1 MAVTASD
8 IRNAAD
14 LLDGPDHPH
23 TIRRSPDAVPD
34 TWLRAYA
41 EVGKSPAHL
50 ILQGARR
57 FHGDAGP
64 RRRGAPTRRDHH
76 VGGKPRPG
84 RCLSRDEYGHTGRY
98 RDAGTNPFAKVSR
111 TRAFGAEVVLEGRNL
126 NECEGLVSQLI
137 EERGLSLIHPY
148 DNELVMTGQG
158 TAGLEMLTD
167 CDDLD
172 ALVVPIGGGG
182 LIGGIA
188 TIARDMRPN
197 LKIYGVQTEL
207 YPTMKLA
214 VAGKDITCGGETLA
228 EGIAVKKPGGVTKP
242 VVSNLVDDILLV
254 DEQSLEWAVG
264 SLIEQQR
271 VVSEGAGAAGIAAIR
286 QNPSLFAGKK
296 VGVVICGGNIDP
308 RLLASILNRNM
319 ASDGRLARLRI
330 DISDEPG
337 MLAAITA
344 SISRCGGNI
353 VEIYHQRL
361 FYDVPAK
368 LAKIDAVIETRGPE
382 HVDEI
387 IADLRGSNFLVRQL
401 KTVLQASP
409 PEQAIGVRHLF
420 PCLARRNR
428 TA

>member
-1 MAVTASD
+1 MGVTAANILD
-8 IRNAAD
+8 AAD
-14 LLDGPDHPH
+14 LLRGKVIRTPFVNAPMLSATLGCDLMLKLENLQH
-23 TIRRSPDAVPD
+23 TSSFKA
-34 TWLRAYA
+34 
-41 EVGKSPAHL
+41 
-50 ILQGARR
+50 
-57 FHGDAGP
+57 
-64 RRRGAPTRRDHH
+64 RGAYMAMQALDTTARERG
-76 VGGKPRPG
+76 VITM
-84 RCLSRDEYGHTGRY
+84 S
-98 RDAGTNPFAKVSR
+98 AGNHAQAVAFHARAMGIPAVIVMPAQTPFAKVSR
-111 TRAFGAEVVLEGRNL
+111 TRSFGADVVLKGRNL
-126 NECEGLVSQLI
+126 NECEGLVGKLI

-158 TAGLEMLTD
+158 TAGLEMLEEA
-167 CDDLD
+167 DDID
-172 ALVVPIGGGG
+172 TLVVPIGGGG

-188 TIARDMRPN
+188 TIAREIRPN
-197 LKIYGVQTEL
+197 LRIYGVQTEL

-214 VAGKDITCGGETLA
+214 VDGKEIVCGGETLA
-228 EGIAVKKPGGVTKP
+228 EGIAVKKPGGVTRP
-242 VVSNLVDDILLV
+242 VVSSLVDDILLV
-254 DEQSLEWAVG
+254 NEQSLEWAVG

-271 VVSEGAGAAGIAAIR
+271 VVAEGAGAAAIAAIHQHR
-286 QNPSLFAGKK
+286 QLFAGKK

-387 IADLRGSNFLVRQL
+387 IADLRGSNFQVQQL
-401 KTVLQASP
+401 EDSSV
-409 PEQAIGVRHLF
+409 G
-420 PCLARRNR
+420 
-428 TA
+428 